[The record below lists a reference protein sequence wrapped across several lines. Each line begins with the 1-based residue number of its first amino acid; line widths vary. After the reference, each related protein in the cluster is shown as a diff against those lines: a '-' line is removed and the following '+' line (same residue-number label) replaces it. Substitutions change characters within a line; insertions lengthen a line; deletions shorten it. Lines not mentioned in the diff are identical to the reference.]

1 MRPELL
7 AELLADGPV
16 GPSAL
21 DLDLDLEHPQRP
33 LDTAPRP
40 AAGERSL
47 SAFDVADED
56 VEARVFARRR
66 MVGIAAV
73 SAGSVGVLLAA
84 LTLGF

>member
-7 AELLADGPV
+7 AELLAGGPV

-21 DLDLDLEHPQRP
+21 DLDLDLDQPQRP
-33 LDTAPRP
+33 LAAAPAP
-40 AAGERSL
+40 ATGERAL

-56 VEARVFARRR
+56 AEARGFARRR
-66 MVGIAAV
+66 MAGIAAV
-73 SAGSVGVLLAA
+73 SAGSASVLLAA

>member
-7 AELLADGPV
+7 AELLAGGPV

-21 DLDLDLEHPQRP
+21 DLDLDLDHPQRP
-33 LDTAPRP
+33 LGTAPP
-40 AAGERSL
+40 AVAGERSL

-56 VEARVFARRR
+56 AEARGFVRRR

-73 SAGSVGVLLAA
+73 SAGSAGVLLAA
-84 LTLGF
+84 LTLGL